1 MTDNDRALMTGQ
13 PLTTSLYFFYVK
25 ERNNMRMFIIFF
37 TFAVQI
43 RAFYVFKT
51 SPNLDEQITNNL
63 KT

>member
-1 MTDNDRALMTGQ
+1 
-13 PLTTSLYFFYVK
+13 
-25 ERNNMRMFIIFF
+25 MRMFIIFC

-43 RAFYVFKT
+43 REFYVFKT